1 MDNIEV
7 NGMSKH
13 IRMPT
18 NVFLLQTYLLRI
30 NSKEFFYLKVFDS
43 NAVEVKVFV
52 ELFVLVMDIVY
63 KFKHLVSLTCRL
75 GNPNQRC
82 NDQILRLS
90 NRA

>member
-18 NVFLLQTYLLRI
+18 NVFLLQTYLLSI
-30 NSKEFFYLKVFDS
+30 NSKEFLYLKVFDS

-52 ELFVLVMDIVY
+52 DLLY
-63 KFKHLVSLTCRL
+63 
-75 GNPNQRC
+75 
-82 NDQILRLS
+82 LS
-90 NRA
+90 WT

>member
-7 NGMSKH
+7 NGMSKQ

-30 NSKEFFYLKVFDS
+30 NSKEFLYLKVFDS

-52 ELFVLVMDIVY
+52 DLLVLVMDIVN
-63 KFKHLVSLTCRL
+63 KFKHFVSLTCRL

-82 NDQILRLS
+82 NDQILR
-90 NRA
+90 

>member
-1 MDNIEV
+1 
-7 NGMSKH
+7 MSKH

-30 NSKEFFYLKVFDS
+30 NSKEFLYLKVFDS

-52 ELFVLVMDIVY
+52 ELLVLVMDIVY
-63 KFKHLVSLTCRL
+63 KFKHFVSLTCRL

-82 NDQILRLS
+82 NDQILR
-90 NRA
+90 